1 MQIKGKW
8 IIVDGVFLK
17 IFKIMLR
24 VSMAVVLVFIV
35 VQQERVK
42 SI

>member
-8 IIVDGVFLK
+8 IIIDGISLK